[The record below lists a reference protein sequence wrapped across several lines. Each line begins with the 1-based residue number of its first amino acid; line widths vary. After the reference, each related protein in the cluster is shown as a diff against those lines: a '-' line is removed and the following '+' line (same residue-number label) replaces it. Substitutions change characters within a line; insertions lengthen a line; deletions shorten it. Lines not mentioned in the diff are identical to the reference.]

1 MSFTRRTKRLKSRG
15 KRFKPKKYQTACIGF
30 GVERPEAGFFLAP
43 GLGKTMII
51 LMIFRILKRLGL
63 IDELLVVAKRKIIY
77 NVWPQEIRK
86 WRKTR
91 HLTHSI
97 VHGSK
102 KLDALWADT
111 DVKLINYEGLEW
123 LKEQKKWFR
132 RGKRV
137 MLACDES
144 SKLRHTKTVRFRSL
158 KKILPKFERRYIM
171 TGSPAPNGLMG
182 LFGQVYALDLG
193 ETFGKFIS
201 YFRNEYFY
209 PAGYMGYDWKPIKGA
224 EKRIFKKLRPLVMR
238 FGDKELD
245 MPPLV
250 FVDRKIDLSPK
261 VMKLYKKLEKEFLLE
276 FDQGDIVADN
286 AATATGKLRQIA
298 NGGCYYSSTGE
309 IVDERNPR
317 TGNKSWRRWRTI
329 HEEKCAELVDLLEE
343 LNGEPA
349 FVAFEFEHDKIRLQR
364 YLKKHAPQFAKAPF
378 IDGKTKDAKA
388 TRYMERWNKGKYP
401 VLFGQTSVCAHG
413 LNLQGKGGIVIYFAL
428 TWNLEDYE
436 QFYRR
441 IWRQGQKRRV
451 IVYRLVARNTV
462 DETMVYSLRAKDR
475 TQQALLRAME
485 GSNARRKKRT
495 PRKADARKER
505 RKRRR
510 WMARELRTF
519 YRRRAQRLR
528 KKSA

>member
-1 MSFTRRTKRLKSRG
+1 MSFTRPVARSKSRG
-15 KRFKPKKYQTACIGF
+15 KRFKPKKYQSAAIGF

-77 NVWPQEIRK
+77 NVWPEEIHK

-91 HLTHSI
+91 HLTYSI

-102 KLDALWADT
+102 KEEKLWADT
-111 DVKLINYEGLEW
+111 DIKLINYEGLEW
-123 LKEQKKWFR
+123 LKDQRKWFR
-132 RGKRV
+132 RGRRV

-158 KKILPKFERRYIM
+158 KKMLDKFERRYIM

-193 ETFGKFIS
+193 ETFGKYIS

-209 PAGYMGYDWKPIKGA
+209 PSGYMGYDWKPIKGA
-224 EKRIFKKLRPLVMR
+224 ERRIFKKLRPLVIR

-276 FDQGDIVADN
+276 LDQGDIVADN

-309 IVDERNPR
+309 IVDERDTR
-317 TGNKSWRRWRTI
+317 DNKKKWRRWASI

-349 FVAFEFEHDKIRLQR
+349 FVAFEFEHDKLRLQR
-364 YLKKHAPQFAKAPF
+364 YLKKHAKQFAKAPF
-378 IDGKTKDAKA
+378 IDGKTKDAVA
-388 TRYMERWNKGKYP
+388 TRYMRRWNKGKYP
-401 VLFGQTSVCAHG
+401 VMFGQTSVCAHG

-441 IWRQGQKRRV
+441 VWRQGQKRRV

-462 DETMVYSLRAKDR
+462 DEAMVYSLRAKDR
-475 TQQALLRAME
+475 TQQALLKAME
-485 GSNARRKKRT
+485 SRNGVTKKKRRT
-495 PRKADARKER
+495 RSSRRREE

-510 WMARELRTF
+510 WSARDLRTF
-519 YRRRAQRLR
+519 YKRRAQRLR
-528 KKSA
+528 QKSA

>member
-1 MSFTRRTKRLKSRG
+1 
-15 KRFKPKKYQTACIGF
+15 
-30 GVERPEAGFFLAP
+30 
-43 GLGKTMII
+43 MII

-77 NVWPQEIRK
+77 NVWPQEIHK

-91 HLTHSI
+91 HFTHAI

-102 KLDALWADT
+102 KEAALWSDA

-144 SKLRHTKTVRFRSL
+144 SKLRHTKTLRFRSL
-158 KKILPKFERRYIM
+158 KKILAKFERRYIM

-182 LFGQVYALDLG
+182 LFGQVYTLDLG

-224 EKRIFKKLRPLVMR
+224 SKRIFKKLRPLVIR

-261 VMKLYKKLEKEFLLE
+261 VMKQYKKLEKEFLLE
-276 FDQGDIVADN
+276 YNEGDIVADN

-309 IVDERNPR
+309 IVDERDAKGR
-317 TGNKSWRRWRTI
+317 KAWRRWRTV
-329 HEEKCAELVDLLEE
+329 HDEKCAELVDLLEE

-364 YLKKHAPQFAKAPF
+364 YLKKHAKQFAKAPF
-378 IDGKTKDAKA
+378 IDGKTKDAVA

-401 VLFGQTSVCAHG
+401 VMFGQTSVCAHG

-462 DETMVYSLRAKDR
+462 DETMIYSLRAKDR
-475 TQQALLRAME
+475 TQQALLKAME
-485 GSNARRKKRT
+485 ERGVKTKTKRIRRRRNRRAKEW
-495 PRKADARKER
+495 ER
-505 RKRRR
+505 RWRLRAINKRRSQKI
-510 WMARELRTF
+510 REK
-519 YRRRAQRLR
+519 RA
-528 KKSA
+528 